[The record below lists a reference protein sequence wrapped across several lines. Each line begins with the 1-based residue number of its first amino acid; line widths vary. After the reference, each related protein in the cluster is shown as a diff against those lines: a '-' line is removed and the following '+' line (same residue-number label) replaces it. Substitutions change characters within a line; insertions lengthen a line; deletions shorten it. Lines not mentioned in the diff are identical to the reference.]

1 MALFRPLVL
10 MYHAV
15 SDEWDDPLA
24 VRLGELE
31 QQLRRLVD
39 RGFRGAT
46 AAEVVR
52 GARNRR
58 LLHVTFDDGFRSVE
72 NAVPVLEQLELPAT
86 IFACSDLAGEGL
98 PLRVSELEHGTSLE
112 ERLTLTWDR
121 FRELTKSGL
130 VAVGSHT
137 QSHAHLTRLPDEDL
151 ARELQGSKEAIE
163 AELQQPCEV
172 IAYPYGEHDPR
183 VRQAAAAAGYAAGF
197 AAPGRSLR
205 FDVLQIPRTG
215 LWRSESSRRW
225 EAKTRLSVRV
235 ARELGLTP
243 TRGSTR

>member
-15 SDEWDDPLA
+15 SDDWDDPLA
-24 VRLGELE
+24 VRIGEFE
-31 QQLRRLVD
+31 EQLRRLVD

-52 GARNRR
+52 GARDRR

-72 NAVPVLEQLELPAT
+72 NGLPILERLELPAT
-86 IFACSDLAGEGL
+86 IFACSDLAAEGL
-98 PLRVSELEHGTSLE
+98 PLRVAELEHGTSLE
-112 ERLTLTWDR
+112 ERNTLTWDR
-121 FRELTKSGL
+121 FRELTKSPF

-137 QSHAHLTRLPDEDL
+137 QSHAHLTQLSAEDL
-151 ARELQGSKEAIE
+151 ARELRGSKEAIE
-163 AELQQPCEV
+163 AELQQTCDV
-172 IAYPYGEHDPR
+172 VAYPYGEHDER
-183 VRQAAAAAGYAAGF
+183 VRKAAAAAGYDLGF
-197 AAPGRSLR
+197 AAPGRSLN
-205 FDVLQIPRTG
+205 FDVLELPRTG
-215 LWRSESSRRW
+215 LWRNESRRRFD
-225 EAKTRLSVRV
+225 AKTRLSVRV